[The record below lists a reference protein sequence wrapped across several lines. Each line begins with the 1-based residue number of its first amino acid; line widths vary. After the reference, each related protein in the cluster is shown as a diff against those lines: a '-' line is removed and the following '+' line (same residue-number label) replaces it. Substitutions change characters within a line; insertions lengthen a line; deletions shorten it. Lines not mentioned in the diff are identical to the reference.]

1 MRSVFSVMHA
11 GGKMDIIRIEV
22 FIIIIIMIKKK
33 NLCLTCKTK
42 KVLIVF
48 SNKYFAF
55 MWGAGK
61 PQQWLAGLFV
71 SHTGNTVF
79 LCEACVRNAGPC
91 TCIPN
96 GGETWD
102 EGWRR
107 LSFLEKPQIL
117 LVHPWLCIL
126 SSLVGKQHGVYG
138 VLFFFLNCSFTSIKA
153 IKGAGVHLEWPFW
166 SHTCAVLHKLCHD
179 GNFYL

>member
-138 VLFFFLNCSFTSIKA
+138 VLFFFKLLLHINKSHKRCRS
-153 IKGAGVHLEWPFW
+153 PFRV
-166 SHTCAVLHKLCHD
+166 TVLVTHVCRVA
-179 GNFYL
+179 